1 MFTFYYFTFSD
12 YFHFLLHLVVHRG
25 QENIDRAAT
34 LSMFSWPE
42 KSPQLL
48 HVPQPAVHSYG
59 CSGHNTKECS
69 LHVLLPTVTL
79 KNYYI
84 RYDFD
89 RVVIFKT
96 ETNIFVT
103 SFVWHGDVMTPNLTF
118 MYNDILIWHGDGCPP
133 SHWRITTNS
142 SKINN
147 ISQLVPVC
155 RLMFAWSI
163 LMTLEANKLKTFKDF
178 PFYT

>member
-1 MFTFYYFTFSD
+1 MSPFFTCLIQIQYGQLINVNILLFYL
-12 YFHFLLHLVVHRG
+12 FLIISILSSKWLHLVVHWG
-25 QENIDRAAT
+25 HENIDRAAT

-48 HVPQPAVHSYG
+48 HVSQPSCHSYG

-89 RVVIFKT
+89 RVVIFKA

-103 SFVWHGDVMTPNLTF
+103 SFVWHGDVMTLILNLYVQSHSHLTF
-118 MYNDILIWHGDGCPP
+118 
-133 SHWRITTNS
+133 
-142 SKINN
+142 N
-147 ISQLVPVC
+147 IVRTVTGELLQH
-155 RLMFAWSI
+155 
-163 LMTLEANKLKTFKDF
+163 
-178 PFYT
+178 

>member
-1 MFTFYYFTFSD
+1 MSPFFTCLIQIQYGQLINVNILLFYL
-12 YFHFLLHLVVHRG
+12 FLIISILSSKCLHLVVHWG

-48 HVPQPAVHSYG
+48 HVSQPSCHSYG

-89 RVVIFKT
+89 RVVIFKA

-103 SFVWHGDVMTPNLTF
+103 SFVWRHDPNLTF
-118 MYNDILIWHGDGCPP
+118 MYNHILIWHGDGCPP

-142 SKINN
+142 SKINK

-155 RLMFAWSI
+155 RLMY
-163 LMTLEANKLKTFKDF
+163 AND
-178 PFYT
+178 